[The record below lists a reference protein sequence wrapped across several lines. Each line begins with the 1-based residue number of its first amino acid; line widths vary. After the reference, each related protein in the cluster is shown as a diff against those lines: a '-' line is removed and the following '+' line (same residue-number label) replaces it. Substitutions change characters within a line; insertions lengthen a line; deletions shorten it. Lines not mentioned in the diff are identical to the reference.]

1 MHLFILILYL
11 PIGEILETCTHLHI
25 HITSLI
31 RMYTWTYPAEGIP
44 SPLGDGSVTRDI
56 QTHWQRHT
64 DGGSPHTPPVPGTR
78 SEPSRR
84 RHWSAWFL
92 AGDKYIPLTHSS
104 LRSLDPSPP
113 RVKVPYLLWRP
124 FSLWRKSFSVSTYS
138 GFQLFVWYT
147 YNVEHT
153 ALTAAQTY

>member
-25 HITSLI
+25 HVTSLI
-31 RMYTWTYPAEGIP
+31 RMYTWTSPTDSTP
-44 SPLGDGSVTRDI
+44 SPLGDGSVTRDT

-64 DGGSPHTPPVPGTR
+64 DGGSPHTPLAQGTR
-78 SEPSRR
+78 SVPSRR

-124 FSLWRKSFSVSTYS
+124 FSLWRKCLYIQRAPILCVIY
-138 GFQLFVWYT
+138 L
-147 YNVEHT
+147 
-153 ALTAAQTY
+153 